1 MFPGTRRKRLFIS
14 INSLTIKG
22 GCSHMPEPREATT
35 EHLSYVIRAMLLAHQ
50 TGMLRVERTYGNTT
64 EGGTVV
70 FINGQI
76 VQASAG
82 SFRGMEA
89 LNRLSGWGFCRFVF
103 IPTSVAELTHMN
115 HLLPASTSASS
126 PPPPTPPARNTP
138 PPSYHPAND
147 GYKADTG
154 PLPPVTRPLPAAVT
168 RQLPVVTSQLS
179 PIKTPAPE
187 PTGVPYR
194 LQEGPAA
201 LRYIE
206 QRKLSRA
213 HRRLFLL
220 IDGKRSAPDLAH
232 LIGKAPEEVYRL
244 LYDLEQTGLIQR

>member
-1 MFPGTRRKRLFIS
+1 
-14 INSLTIKG
+14 
-22 GCSHMPEPREATT
+22 MPEPREATT
-35 EHLSYVIRAMLLAHQ
+35 EQLSYVIHAMPLAHH
-50 TGMLRVERTYGNTT
+50 TGMLRVERSYGNTI

-82 SFRGMEA
+82 PFRGVEA
-89 LNRLSGWGFCRFVF
+89 LNRLSDWGFCRFVF

-126 PPPPTPPARNTP
+126 PPAPPERSTP
-138 PPSYHPAND
+138 PPISNPTNNRYRTE
-147 GYKADTG
+147 TG
-154 PLPPVTRPLPAAVT
+154 PLPALTRPLPSVT
-168 RQLPVVTSQLS
+168 RQLPVVTAQLS
-179 PIKTPAPE
+179 PIKTPP
-187 PTGVPYR
+187 PTSAGIPYR

-201 LRYIE
+201 LRYLE
-206 QRKLSRA
+206 QIKLSRA

-232 LIGKAPEEVYRL
+232 LMGKTSEEVYRL
-244 LYDLEQTGLIQR
+244 LYDLEQARLIQRTEPR